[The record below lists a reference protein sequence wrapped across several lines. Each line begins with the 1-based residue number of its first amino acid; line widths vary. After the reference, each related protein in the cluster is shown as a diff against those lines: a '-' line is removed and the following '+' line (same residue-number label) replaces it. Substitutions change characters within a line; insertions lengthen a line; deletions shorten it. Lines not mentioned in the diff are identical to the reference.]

1 MYSKIKTKQTHMF
14 EKWFLLKLLL
24 LCDLNWIFWQKK
36 ISNCVKFMNIATILK
51 KWLGWLW
58 FWWFC
63 KLSAKINTN
72 SNMTFESKMNLKS
85 ISVCSKSIKIT
96 AILMIFFRWLKYSW
110 NWYSYLSF
118 SVRKSSLNH
127 TKAEV
132 SMEITFQTCGFVLI
146 FEYIHLCVILQSF
159 SYPFYRFVTAIST
172 FLNYIFST
180 VKITN
185 LCI

>member
-1 MYSKIKTKQTHMF
+1 MRLSNFIFSSVLSFADKPKLAYLTNLPKKRKKTR
-14 EKWFLLKLLL
+14 
-24 LCDLNWIFWQKK
+24 
-36 ISNCVKFMNIATILK
+36 
-51 KWLGWLW
+51 
-58 FWWFC
+58 
-63 KLSAKINTN
+63 KLSAKININ
-72 SNMTFESKMNLKS
+72 SNMTFESKMNLKN
-85 ISVCSKSIKIT
+85 IPACSKSIKIT
-96 AILMIFFRWLKYSW
+96 AILVTFLRWLQYSW
-110 NWYSYLSF
+110 ILHNYLSF
-118 SVRKSSLNH
+118 SVRKSSLDH

>member
-1 MYSKIKTKQTHMF
+1 MRLSNFTFLFVLSFADKPKLAYLTRPTKKGEKRANCLQKI
-14 EKWFLLKLLL
+14 
-24 LCDLNWIFWQKK
+24 D
-36 ISNCVKFMNIATILK
+36 
-51 KWLGWLW
+51 
-58 FWWFC
+58 
-63 KLSAKINTN
+63 TN
-72 SNMTFESKMNLKS
+72 SIMIFESKMNLKS
-85 ISVCSKSIKIT
+85 ISVCSKSIKTT
-96 AILMIFFRWLKYSW
+96 AILISFFRWLKYSW
-110 NWYSYLSF
+110 NWYNYLSF

-146 FEYIHLCVILQSF
+146 FEYIYLCVILQSF

-172 FLNYIFST
+172 FLNYILST

>member
-1 MYSKIKTKQTHMF
+1 MRLSNFIFSSVLSFADKPKLAYLTNLPKKNKKTR
-14 EKWFLLKLLL
+14 
-24 LCDLNWIFWQKK
+24 
-36 ISNCVKFMNIATILK
+36 
-51 KWLGWLW
+51 
-58 FWWFC
+58 

-118 SVRKSSLNH
+118 SVRKSSWNH

-146 FEYIHLCVILQSF
+146 FEYIHSCVILQSF

>member
-1 MYSKIKTKQTHMF
+1 MRLSNFIFSSVLSFADKPKLAYLTNLPKKNKKTR
-14 EKWFLLKLLL
+14 
-24 LCDLNWIFWQKK
+24 
-36 ISNCVKFMNIATILK
+36 
-51 KWLGWLW
+51 
-58 FWWFC
+58 
-63 KLSAKINTN
+63 KLSAKININ

-85 ISVCSKSIKIT
+85 IPVCSKSIKIT
-96 AILMIFFRWLKYSW
+96 AILVTFLRWLQYSW
-110 NWYSYLSF
+110 ILHNYLSF
-118 SVRKSSLNH
+118 SVRKSSLDH

-146 FEYIHLCVILQSF
+146 FEYIHSCVILQSF

>member
-1 MYSKIKTKQTHMF
+1 MRLSNFISSSVLSFADKPKLAYLTNLPKKNKKTR
-14 EKWFLLKLLL
+14 
-24 LCDLNWIFWQKK
+24 
-36 ISNCVKFMNIATILK
+36 
-51 KWLGWLW
+51 
-58 FWWFC
+58 

-118 SVRKSSLNH
+118 SVRKSSWNH

-132 SMEITFQTCGFVLI
+132 SMEITFQTCGFVL
-146 FEYIHLCVILQSF
+146 FCFNFSEYILSCVGFTQI
-159 SYPFYRFVTAIST
+159 FV
-172 FLNYIFST
+172 
-180 VKITN
+180 
-185 LCI
+185 

>member
-1 MYSKIKTKQTHMF
+1 MRLSNFIFSSVLSFADKPKLAYLTNLPKKNKKTR
-14 EKWFLLKLLL
+14 
-24 LCDLNWIFWQKK
+24 
-36 ISNCVKFMNIATILK
+36 
-51 KWLGWLW
+51 
-58 FWWFC
+58 

-85 ISVCSKSIKIT
+85 IPVCSKSIKIT
-96 AILMIFFRWLKYSW
+96 AILIIFFRWLKCSW
-110 NWYSYLSF
+110 NWYNYLSF
-118 SVRKSSLNH
+118 FVRKSSLSH

-172 FLNYIFST
+172 FL
-180 VKITN
+180 
-185 LCI
+185 LL

>member
-1 MYSKIKTKQTHMF
+1 MRLSNSIFSSVLSFADKPKLAYLTNLPKKNKKTR
-14 EKWFLLKLLL
+14 
-24 LCDLNWIFWQKK
+24 
-36 ISNCVKFMNIATILK
+36 
-51 KWLGWLW
+51 
-58 FWWFC
+58 

-118 SVRKSSLNH
+118 SVRKSSWNH

-172 FLNYIFST
+172 FL
-180 VKITN
+180 
-185 LCI
+185 LL

>member
-1 MYSKIKTKQTHMF
+1 M
-14 EKWFLLKLLL
+14 
-24 LCDLNWIFWQKK
+24 
-36 ISNCVKFMNIATILK
+36 
-51 KWLGWLW
+51 
-58 FWWFC
+58 
-63 KLSAKINTN
+63 SAKININ
-72 SNMTFESKMNLKS
+72 SNMTFESKMNLKN
-85 ISVCSKSIKIT
+85 IPACSKSIKIT
-96 AILMIFFRWLKYSW
+96 AILVTFLRWLQYSW
-110 NWYSYLSF
+110 ILHNYLSF
-118 SVRKSSLNH
+118 SVRKSSLDH

-185 LCI
+185 LCTPGPWLVRFFRSGKNPHEPNPQHLSY